1 MYTDPTHL
9 NAFAVTTTLMLGGFA
24 VVPFIASYLVDNAG
38 VAEKELPIVYVIGG
52 ACTLFSSPAVGRLA
66 DRFGKLKAFRV
77 AVPCSAL
84 IMFGTTILPEV
95 GVIGGSIATAALMVA
110 NTSRMVAAM
119 SMITGSVEPSRR
131 GGFMSANSSV
141 QHLTA
146 GLGTFLAGLVVTQ
159 SADGRLQGFAWA
171 GVFAAVTTLMSLPFA
186 ARLRPAGGR
195 THHAGQPSA
204 SLAAAAEATCD
215 AGEPLATLGAEAIGD
230 DGLPREG
237 KGESAFSNGRAVAV
251 GCGAAAGTS
260 RSEA

>member
-1 MYTDPTHL
+1 MYTHPTHL
-9 NAFAVTTTLMLGGFA
+9 TAFAVTTTLMLGGFA

-38 VAEKELPIVYVIGG
+38 VSEKELPIVYVIGG
-52 ACTLFSSPAVGRLA
+52 ACTLFSSPIVGRLA
-66 DRFGKLKAFRV
+66 DRYGKLKAFRV

-186 ARLRPAGGR
+186 ARLRPALGR
-195 THHAGQPSA
+195 ASHAGQPSA

-215 AGEPLATLGAEAIGD
+215 AGEPLATLGAETIGEER
-230 DGLPREG
+230 LPAEG
-237 KGESAFSNGRAVAV
+237 RSESAFTNGRAMPV
-251 GCGAAAGTS
+251 GCGVSPGTG
-260 RSEA
+260 RSEG